1 MSYYLTHN
9 GSDNSNEIT
18 IKLSADTT
26 SYLIQDV
33 MKGRYYSISVSA
45 ENVLGNN
52 TATEVIVCK
61 YSLMWILPLSINTIT
76 VWWL

>member
-9 GSDNSNEIT
+9 GSDNSNEIA

-33 MKGRYYSISVSA
+33 MKGICYSISVSA

-61 YSLMWILPLSINTIT
+61 YMRILSLSINTIS
-76 VWWL
+76 L

>member
-9 GSDNSNEIT
+9 GSDNSDEIT
-18 IKLSADTT
+18 IKLPADTT
-26 SYLIQDV
+26 SYLIEDV
-33 MKGRYYSISVSA
+33 MKGRSYSISVFA

-61 YSLMWILPLSINTIT
+61 YS
-76 VWWL
+76 